1 MNRSPNCHRTSHH
14 NIFGARA
21 QLIARSRYCC
31 FYSLVNFVLL
41 HVNKQMEMQFLPRRG
56 ITSNQHI
63 TGGHACY
70 DLGTC
75 DHRQYRGGAFD
86 VPRAASPET
95 MSSSG
100 RDTAPIR
107 INQKHKIEFV
117 KIPRYRD
124 RAAVGVGCSVVVLD

>member
-1 MNRSPNCHRTSHH
+1 MNRSPNCHRTSHQ

-21 QLIARSRYCC
+21 QLLARSRYCC
-31 FYSLVNFVLL
+31 SYSLVNFVLL

-124 RAAVGVGCSVVVLD
+124 RVAVGVGCSVVVLD

>member
-1 MNRSPNCHRTSHH
+1 MSRSPNCHRTSHH

-21 QLIARSRYCC
+21 QLLARSRYCC
-31 FYSLVNFVLL
+31 SYSLVNFVLL

-95 MSSSG
+95 MSSSAETL
-100 RDTAPIR
+100 RQSESIR
-107 INQKHKIEFV
+107 NTRLNLSKYPDIETE
-117 KIPRYRD
+117 
-124 RAAVGVGCSVVVLD
+124 